1 MTLCRVGFFI
11 VWFLSVGMTLCQVP
25 ATKEADHCMWKAFG
39 NHPVED
45 FRDIAAANSR
55 LRRSRTI
62 GG

>member
-1 MTLCRVGFFI
+1 
-11 VWFLSVGMTLCQVP
+11 MTLCQVP
-25 ATKEADHCMWKAFG
+25 ARKEAGHCLWKAFG